1 MWVGKAWVGW
11 VWGLSLVV
19 GRVGAQ
25 LTPVRGLHEGQPTQV
40 VLTGVQVWLGPGKV
54 LPEAALWIAEG
65 KIRQV
70 GPVGSFPVPPG
81 VVSLTYPR
89 GTWVYPAFV
98 EPILLEEGAER
109 GGAGSERPQYESA
122 RHPLFY
128 PNEAVRLDFS
138 AETSAVLSAEK
149 VQALHQRGV
158 AVVHLAPKKGVVR
171 GTGATL
177 ALLLTP
183 ASPEKPFLKGASIL
197 HAGFSKGAVR
207 QEYPTSKMGAIALV
221 RQLLYDWL
229 WYREVGRLQLRN
241 AALDR
246 LEALS
251 RDTLRWCWVAETP
264 EDAFRVAALMQE
276 WAQAGPQRWALLAT
290 GYEYE
295 WLPYLPDQG
304 LYIVPVGL
312 PVLPPPHS
320 AEFYERLPLGALRRW
335 EQAPFRFKW
344 LVRSGRR
351 VALTGQ
357 GLPDAPTF
365 WSHLRQLARTGIS
378 PDTLLLALTEW
389 PAAWLG
395 LPTVGRVAPGMEAN
409 LLVFSDTLWKE
420 EARLLEVW
428 VQGQRDRLE
437 AVPPFKI
444 EGTYQVEPWGWRW
457 QFLPGGPPLSTR
469 LVVQADTYEVK
480 VSYAATEGY
489 WAARLPAKLGQAEVH
504 FIALS
509 DSFLQGQLKQPG
521 QPLRTWEARKIRPLD
536 SLPAPKPPPLLQE
549 DSLVSRRTYPNGFYG
564 FATLPSPER
573 LLFQEAT
580 VWTGDTVLA
589 GVDVYIAQG
598 KIQRIGRNLPV
609 PPQTAV
615 IEAKGRALTAG
626 MIDEHSHI
634 AIEGGVN
641 EASDAITAEV
651 RIRDVIDPTDI
662 NIYRHLA
669 GGVVAVQLLHGSANP
684 IGGQSACVKLRWGLP
699 PDSFLIPDAPPF
711 NKFALGENVKQSNWG
726 PAYTIRYPQTRM
738 GVEQLLA
745 DAFEAARRYADSWA
759 AYTQKKGPRPRR
771 DLRYEALA
779 EILARKR
786 FITCHSYVQSEI
798 LMLLRLAERYGFRVR
813 TFTHGL
819 EGYKVAPELRA
830 HGAFASVFSDWWAYK
845 YEVIDAIPYN
855 AALLL
860 KKGVPVC
867 INSDDAEM
875 GRRLNHEAAKVLRYG
890 GAELGLDSLEAW
902 RTVTVY
908 PAQALGIA
916 HRTGYVKEGYDAD
929 LVLWDRPTPLSVYS
943 RPLLTFV
950 DGRRLY
956 DASREEAR
964 SAEALAEKQRLLEK
978 AWKAAQEEAKG
989 PPLLLRRAVLWDC
1002 EDLPSQS
1009 APAR

>member
-1 MWVGKAWVGW
+1 MLVIRE
-11 VWGLSLVV
+11 GL
-19 GRVGAQ
+19 AQ
-25 LTPVRGLHEGQPTQV
+25 LAPVRGLHEGQPTQV
-40 VLTGVQVWLGPGKV
+40 VLTGVSVWLGPGKT
-54 LPEAALWIAEG
+54 LPEATLWIADG

-70 GPVGSFPVPPG
+70 GPTGSFPLPPG
-81 VVSLTYPR
+81 VVPLTYPR

-98 EPILLEEGAER
+98 EPSLFDESPEK
-109 GGAGSERPQYESA
+109 GGPVSERPQYESV

-128 PNEAVRLDFS
+128 PNEAIRLDFA
-138 AETSAVLSAEK
+138 AETSWVPSAEK
-149 VQALHQRGV
+149 ARELRKRGV
-158 AVVHLAPKKGVVR
+158 AIVHVVPRKGIVR
-171 GTGATL
+171 GTGVTL
-177 ALLLTP
+177 ALLP
-183 ASPEKPFLKGASIL
+183 RPSSPEKPFLKGVSIL
-197 HAGFSKGAVR
+197 HAGFSKGAIA
-207 QEYPTSKMGAIALV
+207 QEYPSSKMGAVALV

-229 WYREVGRLQLRN
+229 WYREEGYRQLRN

-264 EDAFRVAALMQE
+264 EDAFRVATLMRE
-276 WAQAGPQRWALLAT
+276 WTQAGPQRWALFAT

-295 WLPYLPDQG
+295 WLPYLPDEG
-304 LYIVPVGL
+304 LYLVPIGL
-312 PVLPPPHS
+312 PVLPPAHS

-344 LVRSGRR
+344 LVRAGRQTI
-351 VALTGQ
+351 LTGY
-357 GLPDAPTF
+357 GVSDAKTF
-365 WSHLRQLARTGIS
+365 WAHLRQLVRTGIS

-389 PAAWLG
+389 PAVWLG
-395 LPTVGRVAPGMEAN
+395 LPAVGRIAPGMEAN

-420 EARLLEVW
+420 EAHLLEVW

-437 AVPPFKI
+437 AVPPFSVA
-444 EGTYQVEPWGWRW
+444 GTYQVEPLGWRW
-457 QFLPGGPPLSTR
+457 EFLPGVPPLSTR
-469 LVVQADTYEVK
+469 LVVQQDTYQVE
-480 VSYAATEGY
+480 VSYSAPEGY
-489 WAARLPAKLGQAEVH
+489 FWTRLPAKLGQAEVR
-504 FIALS
+504 FRTFS
-509 DSFLQGQLKQPG
+509 DSLLQGQLKYPG
-521 QPLRTWEARKIRPLD
+521 QPLRYWEGRRVKSLD
-536 SLPAPKPPPLLQE
+536 SLPAPKRLPPLRE
-549 DSLVSRRTYPNGFYG
+549 DSLVSRRTYPPGLYG
-564 FATLPSPER
+564 FGSLPPPER
-573 LLFQEAT
+573 VVFREAT

-589 GVDVYIAQG
+589 GVDVYIADG
-598 KIQRIGRNLPV
+598 KVQRIGPDLPV
-609 PPQTAV
+609 PPQASV
-615 IEAKGRALTAG
+615 IEARGRALTAG

-699 PDSFLIPDAPPF
+699 ADSFLIPDAPPF

-738 GVEQLLA
+738 GVEQILA
-745 DAFEAARRYADSWA
+745 DAFEAARRYGESWA
-759 AYTQKKGPRPRR
+759 AYAQKKGPRPRR

-798 LMLLRLAERYGFRVR
+798 LMLMRLAERYGFRVR
-813 TFTHGL
+813 TFTHVL

-830 HGAFASVFSDWWAYK
+830 HGAFASTFSDWWAYK
-845 YEVIDAIPYN
+845 YEVIHAIPYN

-860 KKGVPVC
+860 RKGVPVC

-890 GAELGLDSLEAW
+890 GAELGVDSLEAW

-929 LVLWDRPTPLSVYS
+929 LVLWDHPTPLSVYS

-956 DASREEAR
+956 DAQREETR
-964 SAEALAEKQRLLEK
+964 YAEALAEKQRLLEK
-978 AWKAAQEEAKG
+978 AWKAAQEEAQG

-1002 EDLPSQS
+1002 EDFSGQESS
-1009 APAR
+1009 AGGP

>member
-70 GPVGSFPVPPG
+70 GPVGSFPVPAG

-109 GGAGSERPQYESA
+109 GGGGSERPQYESA

-183 ASPEKPFLKGASIL
+183 TSPEKPFLKGASIL

-786 FITCHSYVQSEI
+786 FITC
-798 LMLLRLAERYGFRVR
+798 
-813 TFTHGL
+813 
-819 EGYKVAPELRA
+819 
-830 HGAFASVFSDWWAYK
+830 
-845 YEVIDAIPYN
+845 
-855 AALLL
+855 
-860 KKGVPVC
+860 
-867 INSDDAEM
+867 
-875 GRRLNHEAAKVLRYG
+875 
-890 GAELGLDSLEAW
+890 
-902 RTVTVY
+902 
-908 PAQALGIA
+908 
-916 HRTGYVKEGYDAD
+916 
-929 LVLWDRPTPLSVYS
+929 
-943 RPLLTFV
+943 
-950 DGRRLY
+950 
-956 DASREEAR
+956 
-964 SAEALAEKQRLLEK
+964 
-978 AWKAAQEEAKG
+978 
-989 PPLLLRRAVLWDC
+989 
-1002 EDLPSQS
+1002 
-1009 APAR
+1009 

>member
-1 MWVGKAWVGW
+1 M
-11 VWGLSLVV
+11 LVS
-19 GRVGAQ
+19 GPTLAQ
-25 LTPVRGLHEGQPTQV
+25 LVPVRGLHEGQPTQV
-40 VLTGVQVWLGPGKV
+40 ALTGVRVWLGPGKA
-54 LPEAALWIAEG
+54 LPDATIWIADG

-70 GPVGSFPVPPG
+70 GPTGSFLLPQG
-81 VVSLTYPR
+81 VVHLKYPP

-98 EPILLEEGAER
+98 EPSLLEEGSDKSGPAP
-109 GGAGSERPQYESA
+109 ERPQYESA

-128 PNEAVRLDFS
+128 PNEAVRLDFA

-149 VQALHQRGV
+149 ARELRQRGV
-158 AVVHLAPKKGVVR
+158 AVVHIAPKKGVVR

-177 ALLLTP
+177 ALLPNP

-197 HAGFSKGAVR
+197 HAGFSKGAVA

-229 WYREVGRLQLRN
+229 WYREEGRKQLRN

-264 EDAFRVAALMQE
+264 EDAFRVAALMRE

-295 WLPYLPDQG
+295 WLPYLPEQG

-312 PVLPPPHS
+312 PVLPPAHS
-320 AEFYERLPLGALRRW
+320 PEFYERLPLGALRRW

-344 LVRSGRR
+344 LVRSGRLT
-351 VALTGQ
+351 VLTGY
-357 GLPDAPTF
+357 GVPEAKTF
-365 WSHLRQLARTGIS
+365 WAHLRQLARTGID
-378 PDTLLLALTEW
+378 PDTILLALTAW

-395 LPTVGRVAPGMEAN
+395 LPAVGHLAPGMEAH

-437 AVPPFKI
+437 AVPPFALA
-444 EGTYQVEPWGWRW
+444 GTYQVQPWGWQW
-457 QFLPGGPPLSTR
+457 TFLPGGSSFPTR
-469 LVVQADTYEVK
+469 LVAQQDTYQVE
-480 VSYAATEGY
+480 VSYSPTEE
-489 WAARLPAKLGQAEVH
+489 AFRARLPAKLGQAEVR
-504 FIALS
+504 FRALS
-509 DSFLQGQLKQPG
+509 DSFLQGEWKYPG
-521 QPLRTWEARKIRPLD
+521 QPLRLWEARKVKPLD
-536 SLPAPKPPPLLQE
+536 SLPAPKRLPPLLE
-549 DSLVSRRTYPNGFYG
+549 DSLLSRRTYPNSFYG
-564 FATLPSPER
+564 FSSLPPQER
-573 LLFQEAT
+573 VLFREAI
-580 VWTGDTVLA
+580 VWTGDTVLVGA
-589 GVDVYIAQG
+589 DVFVAEG
-598 KIQRIGRNLPV
+598 KIQRIGFNLPV
-609 PPQTAV
+609 PPQASV
-615 IEAKGRALTAG
+615 IDARGRALTAG

-651 RIRDVIDPTDI
+651 RIRDVIDPTDV
-662 NIYRHLA
+662 NLYRHLA

-684 IGGQSACVKLRWGLP
+684 IGGQSACIKLRWGLP
-699 PDSFLIPDAPPF
+699 ADSFLIPDAPPF

-738 GVEQLLA
+738 GVELILA
-745 DAFEAARRYADSWA
+745 DAFEAARRYAESWA
-759 AYTQKKGPRPRR
+759 AYAQKKGPRPRR

-798 LMLLRLAERYGFRVR
+798 LMLMRLAERYGFRVR
-813 TFTHGL
+813 TFTHVL

-830 HGAFASVFSDWWAYK
+830 HGAFASTFSDWWAYK

-890 GAELGLDSLEAW
+890 GAELGLDSLQAW

-929 LVLWDRPTPLSVYS
+929 LVLWDSPSPLSVYS
-943 RPLLTFV
+943 RPLLTLV

-956 DASREEAR
+956 DAQREEAR
-964 SAEALAEKQRLLEK
+964 YAEALAEKQRLLEK

-1002 EDLPSQS
+1002 EDFSGQAS
-1009 APAR
+1009 ADEHP